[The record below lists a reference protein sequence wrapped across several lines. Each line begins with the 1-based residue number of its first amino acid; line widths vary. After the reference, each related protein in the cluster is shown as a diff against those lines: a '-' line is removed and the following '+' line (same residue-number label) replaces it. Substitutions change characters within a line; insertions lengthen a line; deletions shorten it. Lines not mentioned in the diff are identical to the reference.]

1 MISAIKSRG
10 AIIILALRTFLSGTN
25 SLLVLYFC
33 QISSASLVCP
43 LSDPTL
49 RTVYKHDSA
58 KEYSTILPKKKITT
72 MKLVPISPKN
82 KFGIITEVK

>member
-58 KEYSTILPKKKITT
+58 KEYSTILPKKT